1 VIGIDTNVLIRILVK
16 DDEKQAQL
24 AFDYTTSTHT
34 NSLIVINSIVFC
46 EVVWVLESAYNY
58 TKKEIIVCLLNI
70 LKTKQF
76 LIPDKEI
83 IRLALKLYE
92 ESKIDFSDALI
103 GYLNKKQNCN
113 FTITFDKEAAKTDL
127 YKLLE

>member
-1 VIGIDTNVLIRILVK
+1 VIGIDTNVLVRILVK

-24 AFDYTTSTHT
+24 AFDYITDSCAD
-34 NSLIVINSIVFC
+34 SLVIINNIVFC

-58 TKKEIIVCLLNI
+58 TKEEITDCLSRI

-76 LIPDKEI
+76 LIPDKES
-83 IRLALKLYE
+83 IRLALKLYQE
-92 ESKIDFSDALI
+92 TKIDFADALI
-103 GYLNKKQNCN
+103 GYLNEKQNCE
-113 FTITFDKEAAKTDL
+113 FTITFDKEAAKTNL